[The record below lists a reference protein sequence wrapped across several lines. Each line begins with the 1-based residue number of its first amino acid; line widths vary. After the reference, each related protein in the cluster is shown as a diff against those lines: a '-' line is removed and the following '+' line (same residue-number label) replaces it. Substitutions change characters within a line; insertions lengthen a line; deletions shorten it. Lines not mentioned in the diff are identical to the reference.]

1 MAKADFVTDQETLVP
16 EGQFI
21 YSQTDSK
28 GIVTEANAVFAK
40 ISNYA
45 VSEMVGR
52 PHNLVRHPDMPKQ
65 AFADLWRDLKA
76 GLPWHGM
83 VKNRR
88 KDGGFYWVMANA
100 TPLHTKGQISGYQS
114 IRTAPTREQI
124 KAADAVYRR
133 IQNGDKSIR
142 IEHGRVV
149 PVRSALAT
157 SIHTFEHK
165 IILPSLATLLS
176 VFLGFS
182 VLFLGNQHHWLQ
194 YLASAAFFFA
204 AVQAGYMLLL
214 FLPKLIRDIRLL
226 DTYLDDVLRSGDLTK
241 ELELNRLDSVGE
253 VGRKLA
259 LTVAWFRTSLL
270 SLKNTLES
278 VQGITS
284 QVGDNVHEIKQAAN
298 TQHDATNS
306 VAAAIEEM
314 SLAIAEISQRLNDT
328 EGAVN
333 RTGEQATTGTNVSLR
348 ASAEIMNLASAIA
361 EITTQVQALS
371 ASSKQIGAIAGA
383 IRGIADQTNL
393 LALNASIE
401 AARAGDAGRGF
412 TVVANEVRLLS
423 DRTMQA
429 TKSIDSLIGKITTDS
444 DRAING
450 IHIGSGQ
457 VETTVS
463 LFHEAENSL
472 NQINIMMNDAV
483 HMVSGIATASTEQT
497 AAVHEISTHIA
508 NVSHLTTSNLES
520 AEHASGLIDELG
532 PSVARAYAAMDQFGM

>member
-1 MAKADFVTDQETLVP
+1 
-16 EGQFI
+16 
-21 YSQTDSK
+21 
-28 GIVTEANAVFAK
+28 
-40 ISNYA
+40 
-45 VSEMVGR
+45 
-52 PHNLVRHPDMPKQ
+52 
-65 AFADLWRDLKA
+65 
-76 GLPWHGM
+76 
-83 VKNRR
+83 
-88 KDGGFYWVMANA
+88 
-100 TPLHTKGQISGYQS
+100 
-114 IRTAPTREQI
+114 
-124 KAADAVYRR
+124 
-133 IQNGDKSIR
+133 
-142 IEHGRVV
+142 
-149 PVRSALAT
+149 
-157 SIHTFEHK
+157 
-165 IILPSLATLLS
+165 
-176 VFLGFS
+176 
-182 VLFLGNQHHWLQ
+182 
-194 YLASAAFFFA
+194 
-204 AVQAGYMLLL
+204 
-214 FLPKLIRDIRLL
+214 
-226 DTYLDDVLRSGDLTK
+226 
-241 ELELNRLDSVGE
+241 
-253 VGRKLA
+253 
-259 LTVAWFRTSLL
+259 
-270 SLKNTLES
+270 
-278 VQGITS
+278 
-284 QVGDNVHEIKQAAN
+284 
-298 TQHDATNS
+298 
-306 VAAAIEEM
+306 
-314 SLAIAEISQRLNDT
+314 
-328 EGAVN
+328 
-333 RTGEQATTGTNVSLR
+333 
-348 ASAEIMNLASAIA
+348 MNLASAIA